1 MLQENQPSSAATA
14 SQPTHE
20 QIRFAV
26 AVQADPEFS
35 AWTANAENYVVRASD
50 KIDLINHRLFFI
62 MPIHLH
68 HPMSFYVAVDED
80 NEGRVMT
87 DNPEGLAWLLAKE
100 PELMASDQLPE
111 ALTELFRN
119 HNSRLQVVQDA
130 SGLSESQQGAFFAPT
145 RQGET
150 LRFLVLV
157 GGEKLES
164 WEVTLGAIR
173 VHIDRKRVE

>member
-1 MLQENQPSSAATA
+1 MLQENQPISSTTA

-26 AVQADPEFS
+26 GVQADPEFS
-35 AWTANAENYVVRASD
+35 AWTAKAENYVVRASD
-50 KIDLINHRLFFI
+50 PLDLLHHRLFFI

-68 HPMSFYVAVDED
+68 HPMSFYVAMDED

-87 DNPEGLAWLLAKE
+87 DNPEGLAWLLASE
-100 PELMASDQLPE
+100 PALMASEKLPE
-111 ALTELFRN
+111 ALAELFRN
-119 HNSRLQVVQDA
+119 HNSRLQVVREA

-145 RQGET
+145 RQGEA
-150 LRFLVLV
+150 LQFLVLV

-164 WEVTLGAIR
+164 WKVTLGAIR
-173 VHIDRKRVE
+173 VHIERKRME

>member
-1 MLQENQPSSAATA
+1 MLQENPPVSSATV

-35 AWTANAENYVVRASD
+35 AWTAQAENYVIRASD
-50 KIDLINHRLFFI
+50 KIDLINHRLFFV

-68 HPMSFYVAVDED
+68 HPMSFYVAADGD

-87 DNPEGLAWLLAKE
+87 DNPEGLAWLLANE
-100 PELMASDQLPE
+100 PELKASAQLPE
-111 ALTELFRN
+111 ALAELVRD
-119 HNSRLQVVQDA
+119 HNSRLQVVRDA
-130 SGLSESQQGAFFAPT
+130 SGLSESQRGAFFAPT
-145 RQGET
+145 RQGES
-150 LRFLVLV
+150 LQFLVLV

-164 WEVTLGAIR
+164 WEVTLGGSR
-173 VHIDRKRVE
+173 VQIDRKRVD